1 MLRAEKT
8 EKDCCKSLRPNGLRQ
23 FPQYSTPRE
32 RGKLSVPQT
41 GHAMKTQRIR
51 KTNTQH
57 REEKSKRSKLRAE
70 ILRRVTVSRNGYVQR
85 YTLRDVREAIR
96 KRAERVREETIRDA
110 QIGIAGRESEFA
122 KANGTAPEIG
132 YTLPA
137 LPLRNVNPLFDQGQR
152 TFEKAESKRAERETT
167 YHEIAYAKAC
177 AFADAHV
184 RRSRIPCAHLRAE
197 LVTEA
202 ESAIGEFIAQVMTKY
217 PRFGCDCLA
226 KFACNAWGPILRRRL
241 AAHAHRAMDAR
252 LRRLAKTDTVE
263 PAFFLAILG
272 EDGNKHDEG
281 AMENRI
287 RETVATLTAKVIAIG
302 SQSGT
307 KAKAARAHLAFLAHA
322 REYLLAS
329 IHGTNTRAFANE
341 LVRHRVTVTHKL
353 VTRDEKGRI
362 RGTNTWETEES
373 TRDAYAS
380 HRALYNRIRRLE
392 TFVGGFGESKG
403 KRPARDARAYSAH
416 GDAASNPA
424 FIA

>member
-1 MLRAEKT
+1 
-8 EKDCCKSLRPNGLRQ
+8 
-23 FPQYSTPRE
+23 
-32 RGKLSVPQT
+32 
-41 GHAMKTQRIR
+41 MKTHSNH
-51 KTNTQH
+51 KTNTEH
-57 REEKSKRSKLRAE
+57 REENSKRSKLRAE
-70 ILRRVTVSRNGYVQR
+70 ILRRVLVSRNGYAQPF
-85 YTLRDVREAIR
+85 TLRDVREAIR
-96 KRAERVREETIRDA
+96 ERAARVTETTIRDA
-110 QIGIAGRESEFA
+110 RIENGGRVREFA
-122 KANGTAPEIG
+122 KANGTNPETG
-132 YTLPA
+132 YTLPV
-137 LPLRNVNPLFDQGQR
+137 LPLRNVNPLFNQGQR
-152 TFEKAESKRAERETT
+152 TFEKAERKRAERETS

-197 LVTEA
+197 LITEA

-226 KFACNAWGPILRRRL
+226 KFACNAWGPTLRRRL
-241 AAHAHRAMDAR
+241 AAHAHRAMDNR
-252 LRRLAKTDTVE
+252 MRRLAKTDTVE

-272 EDGNKHDEG
+272 EEGNKHDED
-281 AMENRI
+281 AMEKRI
-287 RETVATLTAKVIAIG
+287 RETFATLTAKVIALG

-353 VTRDEKGRI
+353 VTRDDKGRI

-403 KRPARDARAYSAH
+403 KRPARDAKAYSLH

-424 FIA
+424 FVA